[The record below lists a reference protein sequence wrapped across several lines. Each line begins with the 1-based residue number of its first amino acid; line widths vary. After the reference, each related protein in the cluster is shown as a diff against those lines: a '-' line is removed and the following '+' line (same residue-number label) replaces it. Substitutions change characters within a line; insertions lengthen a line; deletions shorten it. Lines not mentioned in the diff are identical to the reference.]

1 MKKLL
6 VILVVTALMLPL
18 VAQDNEDEE
27 IINDIIEVKYEPKSA
42 AKAMIMSSIFPGT
55 GQAYANYKSI
65 TTYIFPLIEIGLW
78 YGMYHFQQEGEDKE
92 AAYKKWATEE
102 IIGYDEINTPIYRY
116 SRDRQ
121 DHAEDD
127 LKTASNNPF
136 YVDHFRL
143 DDENSQHFYEDIGK
157 YNKYIFG
164 WQDWFD
170 IYCTSPQGYAT
181 NANWIWEDESANYK
195 KWAGNQPINPNSQ
208 YYVGKEQIY
217 DNHNG
222 IYSEMRAEYIDMRRE
237 AEDYY
242 DKADLMSFGI
252 VFNHIISAFDALRVT
267 KQYNFEAISQ
277 NNLKMKIS
285 PMFVDNQV
293 SLGLVFSKGF

>member
-1 MKKLL
+1 MKKI
-6 VILVVTALMLPL
+6 VIILVVIAIMLPL
-18 VAQDNEDEE
+18 VAQDTEDEE
-27 IINDIIEVKYEPKSA
+27 IINDIIEVKYQQKSA
-42 AKAMIMSSIFPGT
+42 GKAMLMSSIFPGA

-92 AAYKKWATEE
+92 SAYEDYAD
-102 IIGYDEINTPIYRY
+102 IYYDRE
-116 SRDRQ
+116 RQ
-121 DHAEDD
+121 HHAEED
-127 LKTASNNPF
+127 LITASNENPF
-136 YVDHFRL
+136 YENHFRL
-143 DDENSQHFYEDIGK
+143 DEENSQHFYEDIGK

-181 NANWIWEDESANYK
+181 NANWIWEDESADYK
-195 KWAGNQPINPNSQ
+195 KWAGNQPINPNSE
-208 YYVGKEQIY
+208 YYNDSTQQLY
-217 DNHNG
+217 DNNNG
-222 IYSEMRAEYIDMRRE
+222 IYSEMRAEYIDMRQE

-277 NNLKMKIS
+277 NKLKMKIS
-285 PMFVDNQV
+285 PMLVDNQV
-293 SLGLVFSKGF
+293 SLGLIFSKRF

>member
-1 MKKLL
+1 
-6 VILVVTALMLPL
+6 
-18 VAQDNEDEE
+18 
-27 IINDIIEVKYEPKSA
+27 
-42 AKAMIMSSIFPGT
+42 

-102 IIGYDEINTPIYRY
+102 IIGYDEINNPIYRY

-121 DHAEDD
+121 DHAKDD
-127 LKTASNNPF
+127 LIIASNNPF

-181 NANWIWEDESANYK
+181 NANWIWEDESADYK